1 MEQATATKR
10 TDLMLVD
17 PRNLEVEAGFNVRKD
32 YGDIRGLALS
42 IVSLGVQEPLIGFK
56 VRGEDKFTVTDGHR
70 RHAAIK
76 FALEKHAAGD
86 VHFADISKIA
96 NVPVRLASSDPIERL
111 FTMAVTGEKKKNLT
125 ELERADMYSRLIDS
139 IMETKQVKRGD
150 AIDEV
155 ILKVGISKPTLY
167 NIISLNKLPEEIKEA
182 ISKNKISGSTV
193 VTIVREVKDVEEQ
206 KRLVFEAIDA
216 AEATGSKKKATA
228 ANVKGLK
235 TKSPMQRLEEVVAR
249 LQEKEV
255 TNVRAKALMELVDM
269 LKDKKSTNKIIEL
282 FL

>member
-1 MEQATATKR
+1 METTATKR

-42 IVSLGVQEPLIGFK
+42 IISLGVQEPLIGFK
-56 VRGEDKFTVTDGHR
+56 VRGEDKFVVTDGHR
-70 RHAAIK
+70 RNAAIK

-125 ELERADMYSRLIDS
+125 ELERADMYSRLIES
-139 IMETKQVKRGD
+139 IMESTGAKRGD

-155 ILKVGISKPTLY
+155 IVKVGISKPTLY
-167 NIISLNKLPEEIKEA
+167 NILSLNKLPEEIKDA
-182 ISKNKISGSTV
+182 IANNEISGSTV

-206 KRLVFEAIDA
+206 KRLVKEAISSA
-216 AEATGSKKKATA
+216 KATGSKKKATA
-228 ANVKGLK
+228 SNVKGLAS
-235 TKSPMQRLEEVVAR
+235 KSPMQRLKEVAAK
-249 LQEKEV
+249 LQEKEI
-255 TNVRAKALMELVDM
+255 TNVRATALIELVGM
-269 LKDKKSTNKIIEL
+269 LEDKKSTNKILEL

>member
-42 IVSLGVQEPLIGFK
+42 IIALGVQEPLIGFK

-86 VHFADISKIA
+86 VHFADISKIT

-167 NIISLNKLPEEIKEA
+167 NVISLNKLPEEIKEA
-182 ISKNKISGSTV
+182 ISKNEISGSTV

-216 AEATGSKKKATA
+216 AKATGSKKKATA

-235 TKSPMQRLEEVVAR
+235 TKSPMQRLDEVVAR

-255 TNVRAKALMELVDM
+255 TNVRAVALIELVDM
-269 LKDKKSTNKIIEL
+269 LKNKKSTNKIIEL

>member
-42 IVSLGVQEPLIGFK
+42 IIALGVQEPLIGFK

>member
-42 IVSLGVQEPLIGFK
+42 IIALGVQEPLIGFK
-56 VRGEDKFTVTDGHR
+56 VRGEDKFVVTDGHR

>member
-1 MEQATATKR
+1 METTATKR

-42 IVSLGVQEPLIGFK
+42 IVALGVQEPLIGFK
-56 VRGEDKFTVTDGHR
+56 VRGEDKFVVTDGHR
-70 RHAAIK
+70 REKAIK
-76 FALEKHAAGD
+76 FALEAHAKGD

-125 ELERADMYSRLIDS
+125 DLERADMYSRLIDS

-155 ILKVGISKPTLY
+155 IVKVGISKPTLY

-182 ISKNKISGSTV
+182 IAKNEISGSTV
-193 VTIVREVKDVEEQ
+193 VTIVREVKDEDEQ
-206 KRLVFEAIDA
+206 KRLVFEAIA
-216 AEATGSKKKATA
+216 SAKATGSKKKATA
-228 ANVKGLK
+228 AHVKGLAS
-235 TKSPMQRLEEVVAR
+235 KSPMQRLKEVVER
-249 LQEKEV
+249 LKEKEA
-255 TNVRAKALMELVDM
+255 TNVRATALIELVAM
-269 LKDKKSTNKIIEL
+269 LEDKKSINKMLDL

>member
-1 MEQATATKR
+1 METVATKR

-56 VRGEDKFTVTDGHR
+56 VRGEDKFVVTDGHR
-70 RHAAIK
+70 RERAIK

-86 VHFADISKIA
+86 PHFADISKIT
-96 NVPVRLASSDPIERL
+96 NVPVRIASADPIERL

-139 IMETKQVKRGD
+139 IMDTKGVKRGD

-155 ILKVGISKPTLY
+155 IVKVGISKPTLY
-167 NIISLNKLPEEIKEA
+167 NILSLNKLPEEIKEA
-182 ISKNKISGSTV
+182 IANNEISGSTV
-193 VTIVREVKDVEEQ
+193 VTIVREVKDEDEQ
-206 KRLVFEAIDA
+206 KRLVKEAIA
-216 AEATGSKKKATA
+216 SAKATGSKKKATA
-228 ANVKGLK
+228 SNVKGL
-235 TKSPMQRLEEVVAR
+235 TSKSPMQRLKELSAK

-255 TNVRAKALMELVDM
+255 TNTRATALIELVEM
-269 LKDKKSTNKIIEL
+269 LEDKKSINKMLEL

>member
-1 MEQATATKR
+1 METTATKR

-17 PRNLEVEAGFNVRKD
+17 PRNLEIEAGFNVRKD

-42 IVSLGVQEPLIGFK
+42 IISLGVQEPLIGFK
-56 VRGEDKFTVTDGHR
+56 VRGEDKFVVTDGHR

-86 VHFADISKIA
+86 VHFADISRIA
-96 NVPVRLASSDPIERL
+96 NVPVRLASADPIERL

-167 NIISLNKLPEEIKEA
+167 NVISLNKLPEEIKDA
-182 ISKNKISGSTV
+182 ISKNEISGSTV

-206 KRLVFEAIDA
+206 KRLVFAAIDSAKA
-216 AEATGSKKKATA
+216 AGSKKKATA
-228 ANVKGLK
+228 SNVTGLK
-235 TKSPMQRLEEVVAR
+235 SKSPMQRLKEVAAK

-255 TNVRAKALMELVDM
+255 TNVRATALIELIGM
-269 LKDKKSTNKIIEL
+269 LEDKKSINKMLEL